1 MMGNEPESK
10 VTSPALPAIAARHSI
25 PRSHTL
31 RSIPES
37 AQQLIHKL
45 SEAHVL
51 IGRGTEAALKLDSE
65 LVSRRHAVLTR
76 KHDEYL
82 LSDMNSS
89 HGVYVNGLR
98 VHSVILRDG
107 DVIQLG
113 DVVLT
118 YSEA

>member
-1 MMGNEPESK
+1 MAKASQSK
-10 VTSPALPAIAARHSI
+10 ATQHKALAIM
-25 PRSHTL
+25 PRKSKTRAHTL

-45 SEAHVL
+45 SEAHVV
-51 IGRGTEAALKLDSE
+51 IGRGNDAALKLDSE
-65 LVSRRHAVLTR
+65 LVSRQHAVLTR

-82 LSDMNSS
+82 LTDMNSS

-98 VHSVILRDG
+98 VHSAILRDG

-113 DVVLT
+113 DVLLT
-118 YSEA
+118 YAEA